1 MAIAQRSRAP
11 RERQVQSSSAGTVAR
26 LVAFLVL
33 LVHPN
38 RREDAMC
45 YSKDYWLHEQKKAEE
60 ARARQERRAGVVDKM
75 LDDAN
80 KQGDRLKDATP
91 VTDVAPAK

>member
-1 MAIAQRSRAP
+1 
-11 RERQVQSSSAGTVAR
+11 
-26 LVAFLVL
+26 
-33 LVHPN
+33 
-38 RREDAMC
+38 MC
-45 YSKDYWLHEQKKAEE
+45 YSKDYWIHEQKKAEE

-80 KQGDRLKDATP
+80 KQGERLKDATP